1 MLGDVK
7 NAGQRRAI
15 NVKFRLMESIN
26 LTNHLLIAMPGM
38 ADPHFSKS
46 LTYICEHSEN
56 GAIGLVINKPTD
68 ITVGH
73 LFDQVAI
80 EFANDAIAHDA
91 VHFGGPVKVECGF
104 VLHQPL
110 GDWNSTLKVDADIG
124 MTTSKDILEAI
135 ARGEGPSRVLV
146 ALGYAGWSP
155 GQLEDEIKRN
165 GWLTVEADARLIFD
179 LPAEE
184 KLNAAMHK
192 LGVHPA
198 MLSDSVGH
206 A

>member
-1 MLGDVK
+1 MD
-7 NAGQRRAI
+7 
-15 NVKFRLMESIN
+15 SIN
-26 LTNHLLIAMPGM
+26 LTNHFLIAMPGM
-38 ADPHFSKS
+38 ADPHFSKT
-46 LTYICEHSEN
+46 LTYICEHSEK
-56 GAIGLVINKPTD
+56 GAIGLVINKPID

-73 LFDQVAI
+73 LFEQVNI
-80 EFANDAIAHDA
+80 DLEDESFRSDA

-110 GDWNSTLKVDADIG
+110 GDWNSTLKVDDEIG

-135 ARGEGPSRVLV
+135 ARGEGPQRILV
-146 ALGYAGWSP
+146 TLGYAGWSP

-165 GWLTVEADARLIFD
+165 GWLTVEADPKLIFD
-179 LPAEE
+179 LPAED
-184 KLNAAMHK
+184 KLLAAMQK

>member
-1 MLGDVK
+1 
-7 NAGQRRAI
+7 
-15 NVKFRLMESIN
+15 METIN
-26 LTNHLLIAMPGM
+26 LTNHFLIAMPGM
-38 ADPHFSKS
+38 ADPHFSKT
-46 LTYICEHSEN
+46 LTYICEHSEK
-56 GAIGLVINKPTD
+56 GAIGLVINKPID

-73 LFDQVAI
+73 LFEQVKIDLAD
-80 EFANDAIAHDA
+80 EAFRDDA

-110 GDWNSTLKVDADIG
+110 GDWNSTLKIDDDIG

-135 ARGEGPSRVLV
+135 AKGEGPSRVLV
-146 ALGYAGWSP
+146 TLGYAGWSP

-165 GWLTVEADARLIFD
+165 GWLTVEADAKLIFD

-184 KLNAAMHK
+184 KLFAALQK

-198 MLSDSVGH
+198 MLSDAVGH